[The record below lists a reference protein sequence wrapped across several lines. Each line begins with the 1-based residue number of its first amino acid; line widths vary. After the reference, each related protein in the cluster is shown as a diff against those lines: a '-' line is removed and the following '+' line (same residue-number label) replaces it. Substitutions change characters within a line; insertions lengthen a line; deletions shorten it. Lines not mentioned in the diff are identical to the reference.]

1 MKMKYFFV
9 LLLGVLIAM
18 MININGILGVYT
30 NVYFS
35 SFVVHLIATL
45 GTLGLVATNREMNNQ
60 EINLPFYYY
69 LGGIMGGMI
78 IVLNNVTFQALGV
91 SITIALVL
99 LGQVVTSLLV
109 DSFGLLRMNKI
120 PFKKG
125 KIPGLILMLT
135 GIFIMMFY

>member
-1 MKMKYFFV
+1 MKVKYVIV

-35 SFVVHLIATL
+35 SFAVHLIATT
-45 GTLGLVATNREMNNQ
+45 GTLGLVAINK
-60 EINLPFYYY
+60 EINRRNVQLPFYYY

-109 DSFGLLRMNKI
+109 DSFGLLRMKQI